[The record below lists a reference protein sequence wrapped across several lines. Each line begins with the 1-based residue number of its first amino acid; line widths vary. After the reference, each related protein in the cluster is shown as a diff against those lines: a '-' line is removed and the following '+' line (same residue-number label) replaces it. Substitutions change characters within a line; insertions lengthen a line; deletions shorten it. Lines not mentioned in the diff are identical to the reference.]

1 MLDQKRDE
9 ERFAVLHKFTNCL
22 LHHILCCWCVFFF
35 SNLPSDS
42 EGHYACRIHACCKY
56 WLRENQSVLL
66 NVPLG
71 VLVLKGTVKLF
82 A

>member
-1 MLDQKRDE
+1 MLVE
-9 ERFAVLHKFTNCL
+9 FMHVA
-22 LHHILCCWCVFFF
+22 
-35 SNLPSDS
+35 
-42 EGHYACRIHACCKY
+42 Y